1 MDQRNIGNWGQ
12 DVFQK
17 DYSIKLPLG
26 ALRALARFDKRRGYH
41 SNPRTT
47 FKGEPTYAVL
57 SRMIFPR
64 IEGVKEST
72 VLASTAK
79 YFVDLLKNLR
89 WVIIQ
94 DCAILI
100 GKHNRTHIFFDMRAD
115 IFNSELFKE
124 YTQLLIA
131 HVETVRA
138 GFDVNIAQVL
148 PGVLE
153 RMQAQTKATQEN
165 TKVTKEL
172 HRDVLN
178 YQQENSASVIGNKV
192 NNAVHSS
199 FVKFATHIGQ
209 SLTNYSQEQDLT
221 TQNEDEEHDAYVAI
235 NDFGEYEEI
244 DNETL
249 QIEDM
254 MRDEEMETGMT
265 VDATTVNENT
275 MLLDPSTTAATVTQ
289 EESTML
295 LNTDINQ
302 TFETIQSI
310 KDYWDSVI
318 VIKDTV
324 SKKWRK
330 GWNTKERKILS
341 RLKKIVSKINKK
353 IEDGEDKDMVISQYE
368 TYFSTNKK
376 SLYKLEL
383 HMKHN

>member
-1 MDQRNIGNWGQ
+1 MAVGVYTKKWEGCFKALKIVSKKIHHVGRNTAPLIMDSEEVCGMDQRNIGNWGQ

-17 DYSIKLPLG
+17 DYSTKLPLG
-26 ALRALARFDKRRGYH
+26 ALRALTGFDKRRGH
-41 SNPRTT
+41 HINDRTT
-47 FKGEPTYAVL
+47 FKGEPRHTVL
-57 SRMIFPR
+57 ARMIFPW
-64 IEGVKEST
+64 IEGVKEAT
-72 VLASTAK
+72 ALASTTK
-79 YFVDLLKNLR
+79 GFLDLLKNLR

-153 RMQAQTKATQEN
+153 RMQEQTKATQEN

-209 SLTNYSQEQDLT
+209 SLTNYSQDQEDLT
-221 TQNEDEEHDAYVAI
+221 TQNENEEHNAYVAI
-235 NDFGEYEEI
+235 NDYGEYEDVDI
-244 DNETL
+244 ETL

-254 MRDEEMETGMT
+254 MRDKEMETDMT
-265 VDATTVNENT
+265 ADTTNVNQHM
-275 MLLDPSTTAATVTQ
+275 MLLDATTTAATVTQ
-289 EESTML
+289 DESTML

-310 KDYWDSVI
+310 RDYWDSVV
-318 VIKDTV
+318 VIKDTI
-324 SKKWRK
+324 SKN
-330 GWNTKERKILS
+330 GERAGIQK
-341 RLKKIVSKINKK
+341 R
-353 IEDGEDKDMVISQYE
+353 G
-368 TYFSTNKK
+368 
-376 SLYKLEL
+376 
-383 HMKHN
+383 KHCHV